1 MQPLRGIFLREGA
14 LTVGIAPEC
23 GGALTRFDMRVGDS
37 LIDVLRPALDQS
49 IRGVCALG
57 SSCFPLVPYGGRLR
71 EGRFRF
77 GGNEYRY
84 PLNAAPERHSS
95 HGDGWTRPWDL
106 LHLNRRTAIM
116 RLPADD
122 SAPLQ
127 YVCTQS
133 ISVDSERVRIVLSSR
148 NVSAQPIPMGL
159 GLHPYF
165 ANRTQAALTVAL
177 PDHWQWDHELMPV
190 AKQTNPLAE
199 ALARGRNVAGLPI
212 AAEYAGWDGRAL
224 IEWRASGL
232 RVDLVTTPRLRHVV
246 MWLPEGESFFCLEPI
261 SHATDALNEYS
272 GSAAAEDFV
281 ILGPGETMSQ
291 CFDFNVSTH

>member
-49 IRGVCALG
+49 ISGVCALG

-116 RLPADD
+116 RLPAED
-122 SAPLQ
+122 SAPLR

-165 ANRTQAALTVAL
+165 ANRAQAALTVAL
-177 PDHWQWDHELMPV
+177 PVHWQWDHELMPV
-190 AKQTNPLAE
+190 AKQINPLAE
-199 ALARGRNVAGLPI
+199 VLARGHNVAGLPVT
-212 AAEYAGWDGRAL
+212 AEYTGWDGRAL

-232 RVDLVTTPRLRHVV
+232 RVDLVTTPRLCHVV
-246 MWLPEGESFFCLEPI
+246 MWLPEGENFFCFEPI

-281 ILGPGETMSQ
+281 ILGPGETMNQ
-291 CFDFNVSTH
+291 CFDFNVSTY